1 MFLGGGVRGFTASTH
16 FQLVLTASIEWLK
29 RDLSISFLLP
39 LPAAIMDS
47 SSETLSPNQPPSLSF
62 SWSDT

>member
-39 LPAAIMDS
+39 LPAAMDS